1 MDNDSDID
9 YSVVA
14 DHEDVLSQQFSVDK
28 VQQGEMDT
36 TNSSLGKRPR
46 EYVGSLEQNLKLQ
59 KQRKL
64 DVELDSNG
72 IYYDMYIITV
82 WLLLLTIF
90 VIIVFFIVD
99 YVIDDF
105 TESKMVVLAEEIKYP
120 TPTTHFQLS
129 ELLLSYYRRL
139 SGTLVPFYKYLW
151 SYDCI

>member
-64 DVELDSNG
+64 DVELDSSG
-72 IYYDMYIITV
+72 IYYNMYIITV

-105 TESKMVVLAEEIKYP
+105 TESKMVVLAEEIKYQ

-129 ELLLSYYRRL
+129 EL
-139 SGTLVPFYKYLW
+139 P
-151 SYDCI
+151 